1 MARFSPSTPPLLPD
15 HRAPRRPTRAVARD
29 RIRFAILRALGR
41 GIASP
46 GASPTLSGPLAAT
59 PAQSVGLSSSKQFD
73 PPQHRLPSSSGARWV
88 LPVALCTV
96 GAMTGVPNNP
106 ARAEDTFPAVF
117 ELSSLAAGDG
127 TNGFVLNGIDA
138 DDRSGL
144 PVAGAGDVNG
154 DGVDDVIIG
163 AYRADP
169 NGKGYAGESYVVF
182 GTRDGVPASLDLSAL
197 DGTNGFVLNGLDP
210 GDFSGISVAGAGDV
224 NGDGVDDLIIG
235 APNADPN
242 GNSSGESYVVFGR
255 SDGFPASLDLSA
267 LDGDNGFVLNGID
280 SGDGSGGWV
289 AGAGDVNGDGVDDVI
304 IGAYRADP
312 NGKGYAGESYV
323 VFGTRDGVPA
333 TLELSALDGTNGFVL
348 NGIDALD
355 RSGRSVA
362 GAGDVSG
369 DGVDDVIS
377 GADFAGPNG
386 NSWAGESYVVF
397 GTRDGVPAT
406 LELSALDGTNG
417 FVLNG
422 IDESDFSGRSVSG
435 AEDVNGD
442 GVDDLIIGAEG
453 ADPNGDSSGESYVVF
468 GTRDGFPASLELS
481 ALDGTN
487 GFVLNGIDPG
497 DDSGPSVAGA
507 GDVNGDG
514 VDDLIIGANGA
525 DPNGKG
531 YAGESYVV
539 FGTRDGFPASLELS
553 ALDGTNGFVLSGIDA
568 FDGSG
573 GSVAGAGDVNGDGV
587 DDLIIGADGAD
598 PNGNDSG
605 ESYVVFGRAENRSP
619 IAVDDEFITDTRSTV
634 DGNLISGTD
643 AGQGQDT
650 DPDEDTLSIFDVNG
664 ATALVDTTFEL
675 TSGAL
680 VSIAR
685 DGSFTYDPN
694 GAFRDLRRD
703 ETATDTFTYRVTD
716 GTATSNEAT
725 VTVTIGASGLWLAVL
740 GGLLLGY
747 RRVMALLGVTG
758 SRPRSS

>member
-1 MARFSPSTPPLLPD
+1 MARFSQSTPPLLPD
-15 HRAPRRPTRAVARD
+15 HRDPRRPARAVARD

-59 PAQSVGLSSSKQFD
+59 PARSVGLSSSEQFD
-73 PPQHRLPSSSGARWV
+73 PLQHRLPPSGGARWV

-96 GAMTGVPNNP
+96 GAMTGMPNSP

-127 TNGFVLNGIDA
+127 TDGFVLNGIDN
-138 DDRSGL
+138 S
-144 PVAGAGDVNG
+144 
-154 DGVDDVIIG
+154 
-163 AYRADP
+163 
-169 NGKGYAGESYVVF
+169 
-182 GTRDGVPASLDLSAL
+182 
-197 DGTNGFVLNGLDP
+197 
-210 GDFSGISVAGAGDV
+210 DFSGRSVAGAGDV

-235 APNADPN
+235 AYRADPN
-242 GNSSGESYVVFGR
+242 GNSSGESYVVFGT
-255 SDGFPASLDLSA
+255 SDGFPAS
-267 LDGDNGFVLNGID
+267 
-280 SGDGSGGWV
+280 
-289 AGAGDVNGDGVDDVI
+289 
-304 IGAYRADP
+304 
-312 NGKGYAGESYV
+312 
-323 VFGTRDGVPA
+323 
-333 TLELSALDGTNGFVL
+333 LELSALDGTNGFVL
-348 NGIDALD
+348 NGIDGVD
-355 RSGRSVA
+355 ESGRSVA
-362 GAGDVSG
+362 GAGDVN
-369 DGVDDVIS
+369 D
-377 GADFAGPNG
+377 
-386 NSWAGESYVVF
+386 
-397 GTRDGVPAT
+397 
-406 LELSALDGTNG
+406 
-417 FVLNG
+417 
-422 IDESDFSGRSVSG
+422 
-435 AEDVNGD
+435 D
-442 GVDDLIIGAEG
+442 GVDDLIIGASD
-453 ADPNGDSSGESYVVF
+453 ADPNGNSGAGESYVVF

-487 GFVLNGIDPG
+487 GFVLNGIDADDFSGRSVAGARDVSG
-497 DDSGPSVAGA
+497 DGVDDLIIGAYRGGPNDNSSGESYVVFGTSDGFPASLELSALDGTNGFVLNGVNPVDFSGSSVAGAGDVNGDGVDDLLIGARSADPNGSASGESYVVFGRSDGVPASLELSALDGTNGFVLNGVDSGDESGRSVAGAGDVNGDGVDDVIIGARFADPDDGTSYAGESYVVFGTSDVVQASLELSALDGTNGFVLNGIDQDDYSGRSVAGA

-514 VDDLIIGANGA
+514 VDDLIIGAERA
-525 DPNGKG
+525 DPNGTSS
-531 YAGESYVV
+531 GESYVV
-539 FGTRDGFPASLELS
+539 FGTSGGFPATLELS
-553 ALDGTNGFVLSGIDA
+553 ALDGDNGFVLNGIDP

-758 SRPRSS
+758 GRPRSS